1 MPASSTGS
9 LKLDVLAKSRG
20 EDVLVLPKST
30 LIKDDVD
37 LHIHGLQASNMSRM
51 EISNVSEMSCN

>member
-9 LKLDVLAKSRG
+9 LKLDILAKSRG